1 MTRNPIRA
9 VLTYVPTMRVL
20 AGVTIVLALGLAGG
34 ASGNSGQNLTLTGTV
49 GPGFS
54 IRFADDAGNR
64 ITRIPPGAYTVTIKD
79 LAAEHNFHLTG
90 PGGFDMSTDVDA
102 VGTFTW
108 TVNFQ
113 VGTYHYQCDPHAT
126 IMKGDL
132 TVDPAA
138 PPPGSTPP
146 PTTTTTAPPPPPP
159 PPPPAVK
166 LAASV
171 GPGAAIAVKRGV
183 KKLVTIKAGKVTLTV
198 RDLSTKDNFHLT
210 GPGVNRLTS
219 KAGKSTVTWKL
230 TLKRGIYR
238 YRSDATPSLKGSFRV
253 T

>member
-1 MTRNPIRA
+1 MLLA
-9 VLTYVPTMRVL
+9 LAL
-20 AGVTIVLALGLAGG
+20 AGS
-34 ASGNSGQNLTLTGTV
+34 ASGRSGQDLTLTGTV

-54 IRFADDAGNR
+54 IRFVDAAGNR
-64 ITRIPPGAYTVTIKD
+64 ITRIPPGNYTVTIKD
-79 LAAEHNFHLTG
+79 QASEHNFHLTG
-90 PGGFDMSTDVDA
+90 PGGVDMSTDVDA

-126 IMKGDL
+126 VMKGDL

-138 PPPGSTPP
+138 PPPGTTPP

-166 LAASV
+166 LSAAV
-171 GPGAAIAVKRGV
+171 GPGATITVKRGV
-183 KKLVTIKAGKVTLTV
+183 RKLAAIKAGRVALTV
-198 RDLSTKDNFHLT
+198 RDLSTKHNFHLT
-210 GPGVNRLTS
+210 GPAVNRATS
-219 KAGKSTVTWKL
+219 RAGRSTVTWRL

-238 YRSDATPSLKGSFRV
+238 YRSDATPSLKGSFRA